1 MERTCFDEGVAM
13 GARVVVGY
21 DASSESAVAVRWA
34 AAWALRRGLPLD
46 VVHVWGFAGETAGG
60 AGGSWLGTRVAAA
73 VQDIADEGAKIAEIA
88 APGVD
93 AHGIVD
99 HGSPTQ
105 VFVDRSYE
113 ADLVVLGRHGTGRFA
128 GTLIGSVASGVLH
141 HAVSPVVVVP
151 EEAPLGSP
159 RGSVVVGVD
168 GSEGSLGALES
179 AATIAAGAAAD
190 LTVVTSWLPVTETTT
205 MSYWALAYP
214 DVSPDEQALD
224 RAERIL
230 AAARERLAAGH
241 AGLRVAYVLERGRA
255 QEALVRHSRHA
266 DLVVVGTRGRGG
278 LAGLVLGSVS
288 RAVAQRA
295 TCPVLVTRTAP
306 GEGPTHG

>member
-1 MERTCFDEGVAM
+1 MA
-13 GARVVVGY
+13 ARVVVGY

-34 AAWALRRGLPLD
+34 AAWALGRDLPLD
-46 VVHVWGFAGETAGG
+46 VVHVWGFAGEQAGG

-73 VQDIADEGAKIAEIA
+73 VQEIADEGARVAELA

-105 VFVDRSYE
+105 VFVDRSHE
-113 ADLVVLGRHGTGRFA
+113 AGLVVLGRHGAGRFP
-128 GTLIGSVASGVLH
+128 GMLIGSVASGVLH
-141 HAVSPVVVVP
+141 HAVSPVAIVP
-151 EEAPLGSP
+151 PDAPLAST

-168 GSEGSLGALES
+168 GSEGSTGALAT
-179 AATIAAGAAAD
+179 AAVVAARTGAD
-190 LTVVTSWLPVTETTT
+190 LSVVTAWAPHTETTT
-205 MSYWALAYP
+205 MSYWVLAYP
-214 DVSPDEQALD
+214 DVSPDEQALE
-224 RAERIL
+224 RAERVL
-230 AAARERLAAGH
+230 VAAREQLAAGH
-241 AGLRVAYVLERGRA
+241 AGLSVSYALERGRA
-255 QEALVRHSRHA
+255 QEALVRHARHA

-306 GEGPTHG
+306 GEGPAHG